1 MKDGI
6 RKAQSKVV
14 DKSVDNHQSIGHSP
28 VSNEGIPKVSNEALH
43 RQPIGHSTVSYNSG
57 EHIRESIYKESLKRF
72 NTVIGNFEIDKLIAD
87 GLTVEQITD
96 SLDTLLPL
104 YQAEGIEP
112 TSAVLATGIRQLQA
126 DA

>member
-1 MKDGI
+1 
-6 RKAQSKVV
+6 
-14 DKSVDNHQSIGHSP
+14 
-28 VSNEGIPKVSNEALH
+28 VSNESSPEVSNEALH
-43 RQPIGHSTVSYNSG
+43 RQPIGHSPVSHNSE
-57 EHIRESIYKESLKRF
+57 EHIREGIYKESLKRF
-72 NTVIGNFEIDKLIAD
+72 NTVIGNFEIDELIAD

-126 DA
+126 DAR